1 MRATVQTSINTRGSL
16 TIFEVLMVLH
26 VCAVCT
32 WTCLESVLMEEVLVE
47 RRPDD
52 AVDAPPYR
60 SQTRGHAASPV
71 EVLIHYHHGWDE
83 TERSAYTC
91 RSSS

>member
-1 MRATVQTSINTRGSL
+1 MRPTVQTSINTRGSL

-47 RRPDD
+47 RRAED
-52 AVDAPPYR
+52 AVDARAYR
-60 SQTRGHAASPV
+60 GETRGHAASPV
-71 EVLIHYHHGWDE
+71 EVLVHYHHGRDE
-83 TERSAYTC
+83 TERSAYT
-91 RSSS
+91 